1 MLYLRQELM
10 YSIRI
15 LKYGLN
21 KVLGSHV
28 ASMELTSVNL
38 PKRTFFIYN
47 ISPKN
52 LLCSLFYKLIG
63 YDLYYHLHDP
73 IPHHGW
79 KRWFVFVFQFI
90 QVIIVDKLIVFSPT
104 LLDLVHRYYLFNG
117 KIIIASHGY
126 SSSLNTKESIGKS
139 FDYGWF
145 GTYASYKYEL
155 NIKKCINILGDK
167 SMIFVGQGYP
177 DISIGEVYSKY
188 LGDSDYYKLMN
199 AVTSLVVVYKDVSF
213 SGVIHDGVGLGKSF
227 VANEI
232 CKQYILQN
240 YSHYYVESSKNG
252 LYFLSCGK
260 PVIDVE
266 LGWSPYVK
274 KVFYE

>member
-1 MLYLRQELM
+1 M
-10 YSIRI
+10 YSIRV

-21 KVLGSHV
+21 KVLASHV
-28 ASMELTSVNL
+28 ASMELALVKL
-38 PKRTFFIYN
+38 PKRIIFIYN

-52 LLCSLFYKLIG
+52 LLYSIYYKLIG

-79 KRWFVFVFQFI
+79 KRGLVFIFQFI
-90 QVIIVDKLIVFSPT
+90 QVMMVDKLILFSPT
-104 LLDLVHRYYLFNG
+104 LSVLVDRYYLCKG
-117 KIIIASHGY
+117 KIIIANHGY
-126 SSSLNTKESIGKS
+126 SSFLHTKETTGKT
-139 FDYGWF
+139 FHYGWF
-145 GTYASYKYEL
+145 GTHASYKYEFS
-155 NIKKCINILGDK
+155 IKQCHKILGDK
-167 SMIFVGQGYP
+167 STILVGQGYP

-188 LGDSDYYKLMN
+188 LSDSDYYKLMN

-240 YSHYYVESSKNG
+240 YPHYYVESDHNG

-260 PVIDVE
+260 PLIDLE
-266 LGWSPYVK
+266 LGWMPYVK

>member
-1 MLYLRQELM
+1 M
-10 YSIRI
+10 YSIRP

-28 ASMELTSVNL
+28 DSMELTMVTL
-38 PKRTFFIYN
+38 PKRTIFIYN
-47 ISPKN
+47 ISPQN
-52 LLCSLFYKLIG
+52 LLYSIYYKLIG

-73 IPHHGW
+73 IPHYGW
-79 KRWFVFVFQFI
+79 KRGLVFIFQFI
-90 QVIIVDKLIVFSPT
+90 QVMMVDKLILFSPT
-104 LLDLVHRYYLFNG
+104 LADLVDRYYLYNG
-117 KIIIASHGY
+117 KIVIANHGY
-126 SSSLNTKESIGKS
+126 SSFLYTKAKTGKNVH
-139 FDYGWF
+139 YGWF
-145 GTYASYKYEL
+145 GTYASYKYEIT
-155 NIKKCINILGDK
+155 IKQCFEILGDK

-188 LGDSDYYKLMN
+188 LSDFDYYKLMN
-199 AVTSLVVVYKDVSF
+199 AVTSIVVVYKDVSF

-240 YSHYYVESSKNG
+240 YPHYFVESDQNG
-252 LYFLSCGK
+252 LYLLSCGK
-260 PVIDVE
+260 PLIDEE
-266 LGWSPYVK
+266 LGWMPYVK